1 MAKND
6 WAIVVGIWR
15 YPGLHL
21 DLRGPENDAKA
32 FYAWVT
38 DPRGGDV
45 PASQARLILS
55 SDFIPPEPRSAAVAQ
70 PNEVT
75 VAGAVTTILDEVQAK
90 AEDNGPQARRLYLY
104 VSGHGCQ
111 MLEYGT
117 IDANVLLTAN
127 ATTRKFNHANIP
139 RLVRAC
145 VVNPALFKQVV
156 VFMDCC
162 ATPGPQTPTDP
173 SGCTREQPAGGSET
187 QLVFMH
193 AAKSD
198 REARELDFDGKP
210 MGVFT
215 RALLMGLRGGA
226 SDEQGNL
233 TAGALANYLHANMRK
248 LLPVEMRANPNPSI
262 GKEPYTPFD
271 DPQVTKLLLARAP
284 QARFK
289 LVIHVWPELVG
300 EELVV
305 LDGDLRPVVRQT
317 PRSERVELDLP
328 AGFYL
333 ARIGGR
339 SEVLEL
345 PGYSPSGAAEI
356 NFAKGYREA
365 RVHDRLAF
373 AFANPGI
380 DYFLVDGAF
389 EAHPIEPTRG
399 GEHVVEMKRAGLFK
413 LQARTGSLLNY
424 VYLVVSGDAGADPKT
439 IRVTWDDGT
448 LQGEPAIGGPTLRMP
463 LVELVN
469 LADER
474 FFMSPAPLE
483 NTASPEAYRAQAR
496 RESRVPGVKM
506 GKGSEFF
513 LGVRDAPPPGPF
525 PMPPAAHPAAGL
537 SLRDA
542 EGRVL
547 VDFER
552 QSKRGPGTDGPWAT
566 CNVELDPGVYRL
578 SVETP
583 HGTLSQ
589 TVVTTRERQTQVF
602 LLLRN
607 YSDGPGGRRA
617 DLQGAAVFLGQTSF
631 EPKRP
636 ALRTTELVRLAFR
649 ERRAAG
655 NAEMLANVI
664 ETSREDPM
672 LRLLGAY
679 LLLALGEPSE
689 EHTSILK
696 KALAALRRQLGEHP
710 DVEALALRIQGA
722 RAPRK
727 RFSVPPM
734 LVESWLAIRDASR
747 SPTGLIAAPSL
758 LARVEKRLWGFGPAL
773 VWQEPARGR
782 RR

>member
-1 MAKND
+1 MAKDD
-6 WAIVVGIWR
+6 WAVVVGISR

-38 DPRGGDV
+38 DPDGGDV

-55 SDFIPPEPRSAAVAQ
+55 SEFIPPEPKSAADAQ

-75 VAGAVTTILDEVQAK
+75 VAAALTKILDEVH
-90 AEDNGPQARRLYLY
+90 AEDEGVQARRLYLY

-111 MLEYGT
+111 MLEYGS
-117 IDANVLLTAN
+117 IDANVLVTAN
-127 ATTRKFNHANIP
+127 ATTRKFKHANIP
-139 RLVRAC
+139 RLARTC
-145 VVNPALFKQVV
+145 VVHPAFFKQVV

-162 ATPGPQTPTDP
+162 ATPGPQTPSDP
-173 SGCTREQPAGGSET
+173 SRCKKEQPTGGAEA
-187 QLVFMH
+187 QFVFMH

-226 SDEQGNL
+226 SDAQGNI
-233 TAGALANYLHANMRK
+233 TAGALANYLQANMRK

-262 GKEPYTPFD
+262 GKEPYTPFE
-271 DPQVTKLLLARAP
+271 DPQVTKLLLAHAP
-284 QARFK
+284 QAKFK
-289 LVIHVWPELVG
+289 LVIHVWPEHVG
-300 EELVV
+300 EPLLV
-305 LDGDLRPVVRQT
+305 LDGDLRQVVRQT
-317 PRSERVELDLP
+317 ARSERVELELP
-328 AGFYL
+328 AGLYL
-333 ARIGGR
+333 ARIHIL
-339 SEVLEL
+339 SQVLEL
-345 PGYSPSGAAEI
+345 PGYSQSGTAEI
-356 NFAKGYREA
+356 NLGTSYTEA

-373 AFANPGI
+373 VFANPGI
-380 DYFLVDGAF
+380 DYFLVDGSF
-389 EAHPIEPTRG
+389 EIRPIEPTGG
-399 GEHVVEMKRAGLFK
+399 GEHLEEMKRAGIFK
-413 LQARTGSLLNY
+413 IQARTGSLLNY
-424 VYLVVSGDAGADPKT
+424 VYLVVSGDAGAEPKT
-439 IRVTWDDGT
+439 LRVTWDDGT
-448 LQGEPAIGGPTLRMP
+448 LQGEPAIGGPNLRMP

-496 RESRVPGVKM
+496 RESRVPGVKI
-506 GKGSEFF
+506 GKGSELF

-525 PMPPAAHPAAGL
+525 PMPAVTHPAAGL

-542 EGRVL
+542 KGRVL

-566 CNVELDPGVYRL
+566 CNVELDPGVYCL

-617 DLQGAAVFLGQTSF
+617 DLQSAAVFLGRRSF
-631 EPKRP
+631 DPKRS
-636 ALRTTELVRLAFR
+636 ALRTTELLRLALQ

-655 NAEMLANVI
+655 DAALLANAI
-664 ETSREDPM
+664 QTSREDPM

-689 EHTSILK
+689 EHMSILK
-696 KALAALRRQLGEHP
+696 KALAALRRQLGAHP
-710 DVEALALRIQGA
+710 DVEALALRIEGA
-722 RAPRK
+722 RARRR

-747 SPTGLIAAPSL
+747 ARAGLISTPSL

-773 VWQEPARGR
+773 VWQEPARAR